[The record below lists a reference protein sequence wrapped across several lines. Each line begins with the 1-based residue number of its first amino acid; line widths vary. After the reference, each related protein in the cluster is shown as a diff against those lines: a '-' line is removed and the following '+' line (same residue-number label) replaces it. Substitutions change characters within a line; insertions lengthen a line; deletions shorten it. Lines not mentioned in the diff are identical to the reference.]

1 MTSHDSSSPPSH
13 VRVVVVDDHPTFRI
27 GMSAL
32 LEEMDGFDVVG
43 QAATEAAAVEVVE
56 QTRPDVV
63 VMDLDLGDGS
73 GVEAT
78 RQIIR
83 ASPDTGV
90 LVVTMLGDDDAL
102 VAAIRAGARGYLLK
116 GAEPD
121 EIERSVRTVA
131 AGGMTLGP
139 RVAARAMSYVSGAMS
154 PRSGGPFHDLTEREH
169 EVLALVARGLD
180 NSAIARSLV
189 LSTKTVRNYVHRI
202 FTKLDVS
209 DRAALV
215 AKARDAGLGHDGAPD
230 TRTRF

>member
-1 MTSHDSSSPPSH
+1 MTAPSANVLP

-32 LEEMDGFDVVG
+32 LDEMDGFEVVG
-43 QAATEAAAVEVVE
+43 TAATEDEAVDVVVE
-56 QTRPDVV
+56 TAPDVV
-63 VMDLDLGDGS
+63 VMDLDLGGGS

-78 RQIIR
+78 RQIVRR
-83 ASPDTGV
+83 APETGV

-102 VAAIRAGARGYLLK
+102 LSAIRAGARGYLLK

-121 EIERSVRTVA
+121 EIERSVRTIA
-131 AGGMTLGP
+131 AGGMVMGP
-139 RVAARAMSYVSGAMS
+139 SVASRAMSYVSGAMS
-154 PRSGGPFHDLTEREH
+154 SRSSGPFHELTEREH

-180 NSAIARSLV
+180 NTAIARSLV

-215 AKARDAGLGHDGAPD
+215 AKARDAGVGHDG
-230 TRTRF
+230 TK